1 MTAARCQQAC
11 GRHCRSDPSG
21 ALLCKRDFLMATAK
35 TVDSDADLEGGEDAE
50 AGAPKRRLSTK
61 MLIVIGVVM
70 LIAIGGGT
78 YAWMTMFKDAKEAHP
93 AGSLAKQAIFID
105 MPEVLVN
112 LSNTNA
118 DRPQY
123 LKIKIVFEVPDQTVQ
138 QQIQPLMPRIVDTF
152 QTYLRELRPS
162 DLEGSVGLF
171 RLREELT
178 RRVNAAIAP
187 NRINAVLFKE
197 IVIQ

>member
-1 MTAARCQQAC
+1 
-11 GRHCRSDPSG
+11 
-21 ALLCKRDFLMATAK
+21 MASAK
-35 TVDSDADLEGGEDAE
+35 TVDSDADLEGGEGTE
-50 AGAPKRRLSTK
+50 AVGPKRRLSTK
-61 MLIVIGVVM
+61 MLIIIGVVV
-70 LIAIGGGT
+70 LVAIGGGA
-78 YAWMTMFKDAKEAHP
+78 YAWMTMFKGAKEAQP
-93 AGSLAKQAIFID
+93 AGALAKQAIFVD

-178 RRVNAAIAP
+178 RRVNAAVAP

>member
-1 MTAARCQQAC
+1 MTAVRWPQAC
-11 GRHCRSDPSG
+11 YRHRRSDLSG
-21 ALLCKRDFLMATAK
+21 ALVHQRDFVMATAK
-35 TVDSDADLEGGEDAE
+35 TADSDTDVDSAEGAASGDS
-50 AGAPKRRLSTK
+50 KRKLSLK
-61 MLIVIGVVM
+61 MLIIIGTVV
-70 LIAIGGGT
+70 LLTIGGGA
-78 YAWMTMFKDAKEAHP
+78 YAWLTVFKAPKAAQPAVPIAKP
-93 AGSLAKQAIFID
+93 AIFVD

-118 DRPQY
+118 DRSQY
-123 LKIKIVFEVPDQTVQ
+123 LKIKIVFEVSDQSVS

-152 QTYLRELRPS
+152 QTYLRELRPN

-178 RRVNAAIAP
+178 RRVNAVIAP